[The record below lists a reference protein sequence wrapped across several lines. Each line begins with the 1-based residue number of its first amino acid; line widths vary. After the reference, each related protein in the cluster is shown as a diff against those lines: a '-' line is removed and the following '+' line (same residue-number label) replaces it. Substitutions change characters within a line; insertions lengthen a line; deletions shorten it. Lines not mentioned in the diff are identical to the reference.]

1 MINVTRYQVYPT
13 REQADTIF
21 RQFNLCTDLRNK
33 CLDTGNFD
41 VRQLPTFKKEQP
53 ELKEVH
59 SVVLQNMLFQIKD
72 NIKALSKL
80 KKNSHRVGRLR
91 HKPVRT
97 LVYEQ
102 TGFKFVGNRLNL
114 SKIGNIRIVVSR
126 SIPGVIKQ
134 VVLKFTKTHRW
145 FVSVISRTTDEPIKC
160 EQTRTVGIDMNL
172 IVFSHDS
179 DNNTEQHPHNVR
191 KALVQLGR
199 AQRKMS
205 RKVKGSH
212 NRRKQRLVV
221 ARIHETVQN
230 RRDDFLHKWSTKYV
244 FQSNYSG
251 IAVEKLNIKGM
262 IESNMEKMQNKKMRR
277 AKNRN
282 TFDAAWFKAR
292 TFLQYKAERAGI
304 DFKVVDPA
312 YTSQTCSG
320 CGHRQKMDE
329 SVRTYVCP
337 VCGMTMNRDLN
348 AAINIERRAFGV
360 GRVTPEFK
368 LVEISTSIPSSS
380 PEQVLTNEARIPCL

>member
-1 MINVTRYQVYPT
+1 MINVTRYRIYPT
-13 REQADTIF
+13 KEQADTIF
-21 RQFNLCTDLRNK
+21 RQFDLCTGLRNK

-41 VRQLPTFKKEQP
+41 VRQLPVFKKEHP

-59 SVVLQNMLFQIKD
+59 SVVLQNMLFQIKE
-72 NIKALSKL
+72 NIKTLSKL
-80 KKNSHRVGRLR
+80 KKKGMRVGRLR
-91 HKPVRT
+91 HKPVRN
-97 LVYEQ
+97 LIYEQ
-102 TGFKFVGNRLNL
+102 TGFKFVGNRLSL
-114 SKIGNIRIVVSR
+114 SKIGDLRISISR
-126 SIPGVIKQ
+126 SIPGTIKQ
-134 VVLKFTKTHRW
+134 VVLKFTKTHKW
-145 FVSVISRTTDEPIKC
+145 FVSVISRTDDEPIPC
-160 EQTRTVGIDMNL
+160 EHARTIGIDMNL

-179 DNNTEQHPHNVR
+179 DNRTSPHPHNVR
-191 KALVQLGR
+191 NALVQLGR
-199 AQRKMS
+199 AQRRMS

-212 NRRKQRLVV
+212 NRRKQRLIV
-221 ARIHETVQN
+221 ARVHETVQN

-251 IAVEKLNIKGM
+251 IAVEKLNIKDM
-262 IESNMEKMQNKKMRR
+262 IKKNSEMQNKKMRR

-304 DFKVVDPA
+304 DFRVVDPA

-329 SVRTYVCP
+329 SMRTYVCP
-337 VCGMTMNRDLN
+337 ICGMTMNRDLN
-348 AAINIERRAFGV
+348 AAINIEYRAFGV
-360 GRVTPEFK
+360 GLVTPEFK
-368 LVEISTSIPSSS
+368 LVEIDTSTHCNV